1 MGRKKKLPPL
11 VNIFQ
16 ISHFVFLA
24 GLETTCYWP
33 GWISLRG
40 LSKWNLNTGTIVCV
54 RVCIFFFF
62 MERNELMAFPNCR
75 FENFWPLGIC
85 CLFLPRWEKESRDK
99 ICCVTAAV
107 VSNINTPWNHHLSLC
122 NLTVR
127 RRKVEEK
134 TAAVHEQDGCVFEEG
149 DAVMP
154 RCIVTDDG
162 VGWRISIL
170 MLQPHYK
177 QQE

>member
-1 MGRKKKLPPL
+1 MKSPPL

-40 LSKWNLNTGTIVCV
+40 LSKWNLNTGAIVCV
-54 RVCIFFFF
+54 RVCIFFLWKETSWWLFQIAGSKTF
-62 MERNELMAFPNCR
+62 GLLEF
-75 FENFWPLGIC
+75 C

-107 VSNINTPWNHHLSLC
+107 VSNRNTPWNHHLSLC